1 LLKRKA
7 GSSVPSG
14 FWFLVAP
21 VPVLIYLGNP
31 AVSLIIGAAISL
43 FLNRHGSAAAH
54 LFGQRALQIA
64 VVLIGLNLDASQLIE
79 TSVEYS
85 ALVSACVIM
94 TLVIGFVIGSLIH
107 DNRKTNLLVSS
118 GTAICGGTA
127 VASLSPTIG
136 ARPEQTGVVLTLV
149 FCLNAI
155 ALFIFPFIGGWL
167 EMSQEQFGVWCAVAI
182 HDTSS
187 VIATAARF
195 GDDSAQIATIL
206 KLFRTL
212 WLFPLLI
219 LAGLVENRQHSRPG
233 VPWFVVLFLF
243 AATLG
248 TELSIPQSLITSS
261 SWLSQTLLVIAL
273 YLIGS
278 EITRTNVLNFRGSVV
293 LHGTLLW
300 ALTATSSLLI
310 IMETV

>member
-1 LLKRKA
+1 M
-7 GSSVPSG
+7 
-14 FWFLVAP
+14 
-21 VPVLIYLGNP
+21 GNP
-31 AVSLIIGAAISL
+31 AVSLLVGATISFL
-43 FLNRHGSAAAH
+43 LNRRGSPAAR

-64 VVLIGLNLDASQLIE
+64 VVLIGLNLDAKQLIE
-79 TSVEYS
+79 TSIEYS

-94 TLVIGFVIGSLIH
+94 TLVIGFISGGLIH
-107 DNRKTNLLVSS
+107 DDRKINLLVSS

-155 ALFIFPFIGGWL
+155 ALIIFPLIGGWL

-206 KLFRTL
+206 KLLRTL

-219 LAGLVENRQHSRPG
+219 LVGLFENRQHSRPG

-248 TELSIPQSLITSS
+248 TELSIPNFLITSS

-273 YLIGS
+273 YSIGS

-300 ALTATSSLLI
+300 VLTATSSLVV

>member
-1 LLKRKA
+1 L
-7 GSSVPSG
+7 
-14 FWFLVAP
+14 
-21 VPVLIYLGNP
+21 LIYLGNP
-31 AVSLIIGAAISL
+31 AASLIIGAAISL
-43 FLNRHGSAAAH
+43 FLNHQGSAATH

-64 VVLIGLNLDASQLIE
+64 VVLIGLNLDARQLIE

-94 TLVIGFVIGSLIH
+94 TLVIGFVTGSLIH

-149 FCLNAI
+149 FFLNAI

-248 TELSIPQSLITSS
+248 TELNIPNFLITSS

-273 YLIGS
+273 YSIGS
-278 EITRTNVLNFRGSVV
+278 EITRTNVLNFRGSVL

-300 ALTATSSLLI
+300 VFTATSSLLV

>member
-1 LLKRKA
+1 
-7 GSSVPSG
+7 
-14 FWFLVAP
+14 
-21 VPVLIYLGNP
+21 
-31 AVSLIIGAAISL
+31 
-43 FLNRHGSAAAH
+43 
-54 LFGQRALQIA
+54 
-64 VVLIGLNLDASQLIE
+64 
-79 TSVEYS
+79 
-85 ALVSACVIM
+85 M
-94 TLVIGFVIGSLIH
+94 TLVIGFISGGLVH
-107 DNRKTNLLVSS
+107 VDRKINLLVSS

-155 ALFIFPFIGGWL
+155 ALIIFPLIGGWL

-206 KLFRTL
+206 KLLRTL

-248 TELSIPQSLITSS
+248 TELSIPNFLITSS

-273 YLIGS
+273 YSIGS
-278 EITRTNVLNFRGSVV
+278 EITRTNVLNFRGSVL

-300 ALTATSSLLI
+300 VLTATSSLLV

>member
-1 LLKRKA
+1 M
-7 GSSVPSG
+7 
-14 FWFLVAP
+14 
-21 VPVLIYLGNP
+21 
-31 AVSLIIGAAISL
+31 
-43 FLNRHGSAAAH
+43 
-54 LFGQRALQIA
+54 
-64 VVLIGLNLDASQLIE
+64 LIGLNLDARQLIE

-94 TLVIGFVIGSLIH
+94 TLVIGFVTGSLIH

-118 GTAICGGTA
+118 GTARCGGTA

-149 FCLNAI
+149 FFLNAI

-219 LAGLVENRQHSRPG
+219 LVGLVENRQHSRPG

-248 TELSIPQSLITSS
+248 TELNIPNFLITSS

-273 YLIGS
+273 YSIGS
-278 EITRTNVLNFRGSVV
+278 EITRTNVLNFRGSVL

-300 ALTATSSLLI
+300 VLTATSSLLV

>member
-1 LLKRKA
+1 M
-7 GSSVPSG
+7 
-14 FWFLVAP
+14 
-21 VPVLIYLGNP
+21 
-31 AVSLIIGAAISL
+31 
-43 FLNRHGSAAAH
+43 
-54 LFGQRALQIA
+54 
-64 VVLIGLNLDASQLIE
+64 IGLNLDARQLIE
-79 TSVEYS
+79 TSIEYS

-94 TLVIGFVIGSLIH
+94 TLVIGFVSGGLIH
-107 DNRKTNLLVSS
+107 DDRKINLLVSS
-118 GTAICGGTA
+118 GTAIGGGTA

-155 ALFIFPFIGGWL
+155 ALIIFPLIGGWL

-206 KLFRTL
+206 KLLRTL

-219 LAGLVENRQHSRPG
+219 LVGLVENRQHSRPG

-248 TELSIPQSLITSS
+248 TELSIPNFLITSS
-261 SWLSQTLLVIAL
+261 SWLSQTLLVLAL
-273 YLIGS
+273 YSIGS

-293 LHGTLLW
+293 LHGALLW
-300 ALTATSSLLI
+300 VLTATSSLLV
-310 IMETV
+310 IMGTV

>member
-1 LLKRKA
+1 M
-7 GSSVPSG
+7 
-14 FWFLVAP
+14 
-21 VPVLIYLGNP
+21 GNP
-31 AVSLIIGAAISL
+31 AVSLLVGATISFL
-43 FLNRHGSAAAH
+43 LNRQGSPAAH

-64 VVLIGLNLDASQLIE
+64 VVLIGLNLDAKQLIE
-79 TSVEYS
+79 TSIEYS

-94 TLVIGFVIGSLIH
+94 TLVIGFISGGLIH
-107 DNRKTNLLVSS
+107 DDRKINLLVSS

-155 ALFIFPFIGGWL
+155 ALIIFPLIGGWL

-206 KLFRTL
+206 KLLRTL

-219 LAGLVENRQHSRPG
+219 LVGLFENRQHSRPG

-248 TELSIPQSLITSS
+248 TELSIPNFLITSS

-273 YLIGS
+273 YSIGS

-300 ALTATSSLLI
+300 ILTATSSLVV